1 MDAPISSVFLFMKRV
16 LHVPPLEL
24 LVVEPELL
32 VDEPELLVDEPE
44 LLPDDEVEPELEP
57 PEDEAEAELEPPD
70 EPPPQ
75 AVSSDSKKTVAHAR
89 RNMNAFLVS
98 VPVQLFR
105 S

>member
-1 MDAPISSVFLFMKRV
+1 MKRV
-16 LHVPPLEL
+16 LHVPPL
-24 LVVEPELL
+24 ELL

-44 LLPDDEVEPELEP
+44 LLPDDEVEP
-57 PEDEAEAELEPPD
+57 ELEPPD

>member
-24 LVVEPELL
+24 LV
-32 VDEPELLVDEPE
+32 DEPE

-57 PEDEAEAELEPPD
+57 PDDEAEAELEPPD

-75 AVSSDSKKTVAHAR
+75 AVSSDSKKMVAHAR

>member
-1 MDAPISSVFLFMKRV
+1 MDAPISRVFRFMKRV
-16 LHVPPLEL
+16 LHVPPL
-24 LVVEPELL
+24 ELL

-57 PEDEAEAELEPPD
+57 PDDEAEAELEPPD